1 VGIRIS
7 RIKIAYFDIK
17 QAILDLDE
25 TKLPIDTLKNI
36 IMILPDKDE
45 SDLLK
50 EHESDIPFM
59 GNAEKFLFQM
69 AQIPNAESRL
79 DSWIFKLSYDKNIS
93 EIRPSIRHI
102 IHACKQMR
110 ESPLFVKILEIILG
124 IGNYMNGG
132 TARGTANGFKLESLS
147 KLQDTKAKDGKT
159 TLLHFVVNFI
169 EKKEPKLLEFE
180 TELEDVPHACKVAF
194 PKLQKDLNLI
204 QSGLKKI
211 ETQLPNAD
219 QRFKD
224 VMSKF
229 LAEAAPEYEKLKK
242 SHDDMQVA
250 FKDTVTFYAEDA
262 SKAQSEEF
270 FGLINDFI
278 MKFKKAH
285 KELKDWQEKEKKPTN
300 QPARI
305 SHNPNPNSQGLV
317 DELTANLRSGD
328 AFKLRR
334 QQQTASKVPGTPG
347 AAAIGATPSTAPGS
361 SITPADKQIPVTET
375 KQIPASETK
384 EPKLPIGIIS
394 PSIPIKPSNMR
405 SATIDSD
412 ITSKS
417 EESAPA
423 SEGIPNTVPVAHK
436 SPPMGFKLPDPSI
449 KKR

>member
-1 VGIRIS
+1 
-7 RIKIAYFDIK
+7 
-17 QAILDLDE
+17 
-25 TKLPIDTLKNI
+25 
-36 IMILPDKDE
+36 
-45 SDLLK
+45 
-50 EHESDIPFM
+50 
-59 GNAEKFLFQM
+59 
-69 AQIPNAESRL
+69 
-79 DSWIFKLSYDKNIS
+79 
-93 EIRPSIRHI
+93 
-102 IHACKQMR
+102 
-110 ESPLFVKILEIILG
+110 
-124 IGNYMNGG
+124 
-132 TARGTANGFKLESLS
+132 
-147 KLQDTKAKDGKT
+147 
-159 TLLHFVVNFI
+159 
-169 EKKEPKLLEFE
+169 
-180 TELEDVPHACKVAF
+180 
-194 PKLQKDLNLI
+194 
-204 QSGLKKI
+204 
-211 ETQLPNAD
+211 
-219 QRFKD
+219 
-224 VMSKF
+224 MSKF

-262 SKAQSEEF
+262 SKAPSEEF

-334 QQQTASKVPGTPG
+334 QQQTASKVPVTE
-347 AAAIGATPSTAPGS
+347 T
-361 SITPADKQIPVTET
+361 KQTPVTET